1 MPLPSSQGSWSTEE
15 QFRIV
20 FLQAGHSDG
29 LNGLYGDVSRG
40 EGRLRTAQYLPPRFS
55 PDNAGPSDHGGAGQ
69 TCSVRIR
76 CSEDISAG
84 Y

>member
-1 MPLPSSQGSWSTEE
+1 MSSYRQDIATASTGFPAADAVVE
-15 QFRIV
+15 
-20 FLQAGHSDG
+20 A
-29 LNGLYGDVSRG
+29 VS
-40 EGRLRTAQYLPPRFS
+40 GRLNIYPPRFS

-69 TCSVRIR
+69 TLSVRIR